1 VIIKHTTKWIAS
13 YKTPLKWRYYDKLN
27 ENRKSIGLATVQ
39 EYVLDAFGE
48 KIYEQV
54 FGTSP

>member
-1 VIIKHTTKWIAS
+1 
-13 YKTPLKWRYYDKLN
+13 LKWRYYDKLN

-54 FGTSP
+54 FGSRASISQNY